1 MGKRYAAV
9 LNAGAGTIRGRDP
22 QEIAQAV
29 ERTFSEHGH
38 EIDVTLAEGHRI
50 RAEIEKRARDPSL
63 EALIVGGGDGT
74 VSTAAALLQGT
85 AMRLGVL
92 PLGTMNLFARSL
104 GVPLEF
110 ERALPAVAGGRPAK
124 ADIGLMNGRP
134 FVHQVSFGLQPKLV
148 KLRES
153 MQYGSRGGKI
163 FASIRAFL
171 IALRRPT
178 VLALK
183 AEIDG
188 KPVDLETPAL
198 AVSNNLYGP
207 GHLPYADDV
216 DGGVLGVYAL
226 TSSHWRDIAQASA
239 DATLGNWHSNPQIRI
254 FTAREVTIQ
263 RRHRRAVTVSVDG
276 ELRRIEGSVH
286 IEIRPGALN
295 VILPAMQ
302 EAGSEAT

>member
-1 MGKRYAAV
+1 MARRYAAV
-9 LNAGAGTIRGRDP
+9 LNAGAGTIRGRNP
-22 QEIAQAV
+22 QEIAEAV
-29 ERTFSEHGH
+29 ERNFSEHGH
-38 EIDVTLAEGHRI
+38 AIDVALAEGPSI
-50 RAEIEKRARDPSL
+50 RAEIEKRANDSSL

-85 AMRLGVL
+85 EMRLGVL

-110 ERALPAVAGGRPAK
+110 EQALPAVAGGRPAK

-153 MQYGSRGGKI
+153 MQYGSRSGKI
-163 FASIRAFL
+163 LASIRAFL
-171 IALRRPT
+171 VAMRRPT

-188 KPVDLETPAL
+188 KPVDFETPAL

-207 GHLPYADDV
+207 GHLPYADDI

-239 DATLGNWHSNPQIRI
+239 DAALGNWHSNPQIRI
-254 FTAREVTIQ
+254 FTAKEVTIQ
-263 RRHRRAVTVSVDG
+263 RRHRRAVTISVDG
-276 ELRRIEGSVH
+276 ELQHIEGSVH

-295 VILPAMQ
+295 VIVPAAK
-302 EAGSEAT
+302 EAGNETT